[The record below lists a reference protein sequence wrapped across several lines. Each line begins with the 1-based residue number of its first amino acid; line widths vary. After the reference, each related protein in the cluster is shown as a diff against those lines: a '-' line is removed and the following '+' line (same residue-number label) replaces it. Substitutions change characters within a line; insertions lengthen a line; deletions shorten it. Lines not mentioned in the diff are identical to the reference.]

1 MKLLSKL
8 LEHQSIAIEKLSK
21 IKIGALYMEQGTGKT
36 RTALELIN
44 LRLENNKVDKVLW
57 LCPCSVKSEIVKELN
72 KHIGDDYSNIIFVYG
87 IESLSSSIRLN
98 SLLLRLVSQYKT
110 YLVIDES
117 NLVKNPSAMRTK
129 NIQRLAEL
137 CQYKLILNGT
147 PVSKNEADLFSQWY
161 ILDWRILGYKSFWS
175 FAANHLEYDDYG
187 RIRKTLNVDY
197 LSKKIAPYTYQVKK
211 SDCLS
216 LPTKHYKEYRFY
228 LTGKQ
233 QEHYAEVLDAF
244 LMQVDEYD
252 STTIYR
258 LFTALQHVVSGRKIV
273 SEYKDRIKTKPF
285 FKDYMDN
292 PRMIELIKTLDNWIV
307 TDKCIIWCKY
317 TDEIKMISQYCK
329 DRFGSDSVVEFY
341 GAVTKKNRIEAINKF
356 SNETQFFIANK
367 TCAGYGLNLQFCR
380 NAIYYS
386 NDFDFATRMQSEDR
400 IHRIGQEDEVYIY
413 DIYATG
419 TVDRQILNCLF
430 KKESMVENFKKWIDY
445 YKNDKSIDKSNIK

>member
-87 IESLSSSIRLN
+87 IESLSSSVRLN
-98 SLLLRLVSQYKT
+98 SLLLRLVNQYKT

-197 LSKKIAPYTYQVKK
+197 LSKKIAPYTYQIKK
-211 SDCLS
+211 LDCLN
-216 LPTKHYKEYRFY
+216 LPTKHYKEYGFY

-273 SEYKDRIKTKPF
+273 SEYKNRIKTKQF
-285 FKDYMDN
+285 FKDYMNN
-292 PRMIELIKTLDNWIV
+292 PRMIKLIETLDNCIIKE
-307 TDKCIIWCKY
+307 KCIIWCKY
-317 TDEIKMISQYCK
+317 TDEIKMISQYLK
-329 DRFGSDSVVEFY
+329 DRFGSNSVVEFY

-367 TCAGYGLNLQFCR
+367 TCAG
-380 NAIYYS
+380 
-386 NDFDFATRMQSEDR
+386 
-400 IHRIGQEDEVYIY
+400 
-413 DIYATG
+413 
-419 TVDRQILNCLF
+419 
-430 KKESMVENFKKWIDY
+430 
-445 YKNDKSIDKSNIK
+445 